1 MGNVISKLSVIL
13 LTLSMLLGCA
23 SKIMIPASPVTS
35 PNNEKA
41 LVTFLMSASWQN
53 HVGRR
58 SGPPE
63 EFDIWD
69 NEKFIGAL
77 SINTY
82 FQYAA
87 DPGEHLFVARG
98 GNWSFV
104 KADLRSGKRYYVFLN
119 AYPVFFRRD
128 GVILQPVK
136 VADKALI
143 AEVPWY
149 LDNLKPVSMIKER
162 YDDYIKDRIYE
173 VRNEII
179 IFFQSPGY
187 AFSSLDAQDGL

>member
-1 MGNVISKLSVIL
+1 MSNLINRLSVIL
-13 LTLSMLLGCA
+13 LILSMLYGCA

-41 LVTFLMSASWQN
+41 LVTFLMSSSWQN
-53 HVGRR
+53 HAGRR

-69 NEKFIGAL
+69 SEKFIGAL

-82 FQYAA
+82 FQYVA

-119 AYPVFFRRD
+119 AYPMFFRRD
-128 GVILQPVK
+128 GVILQPVT
-136 VADKALI
+136 VGDKALI

-149 LDNLKPVSMIKER
+149 LDNLKPVSVIKER
-162 YDDYIKDRIYE
+162 YGDYIKDRIIE
-173 VRNEII
+173 VKNEII
-179 IFFQSPGY
+179 IFSQSTEYG
-187 AFSSLDAQDGL
+187 FSSLEAQDGL